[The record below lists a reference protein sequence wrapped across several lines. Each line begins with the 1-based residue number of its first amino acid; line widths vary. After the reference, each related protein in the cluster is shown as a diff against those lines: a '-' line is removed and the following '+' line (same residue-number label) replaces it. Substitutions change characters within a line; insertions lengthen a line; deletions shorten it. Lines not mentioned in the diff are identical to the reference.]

1 MVVAVLFLSAVIEA
15 VIEALGEEV
24 VVEGERKKD
33 LEVAV
38 LGNLALGVGE
48 IGRRKRR
55 MNGDQGV
62 EMIAGGIMKDQQGGP
77 HHLEE
82 VLHLLG
88 VMDHLEVKEE
98 ELGGG
103 EMLRQEDLHQE
114 EARLLDV
121 DLLLGVVLHQE
132 GDHHLEGTLETKMEV
147 VHGGLV
153 LEMIHQEVD
162 EVEMTVVL
170 LGVEEGTLV
179 REEVL
184 LQEEALHLGETLAVM
199 RIVEEVLLIVTVV
212 EPGAAEATGL
222 LVEEALLRDV
232 GPHQEEGLH
241 H

>member
-1 MVVAVLFLSAVIEA
+1 MGNVKLRKGLKGRERRGMIRTAMIE
-15 VIEALGEEV
+15 VLGEEV
-24 VVEGERKKD
+24 VAEGERKKD

-48 IGRRKRR
+48 IGRRTRR

-62 EMIAGGIMKDQQGGP
+62 EMIAGWIMKAHRGGP
-77 HHLEE
+77 RHLEE

-114 EARLLDV
+114 E
-121 DLLLGVVLHQE
+121 
-132 GDHHLEGTLETKMEV
+132 DHHLEGTLETKMEV

-162 EVEMTVVL
+162 EVEKTAVL

-184 LQEEALHLGETLAVM
+184 LLEEALLLGETLAVM

>member
-1 MVVAVLFLSAVIEA
+1 MIEEVTEAVTEA

-62 EMIAGGIMKDQQGGP
+62 EMIAGGIMKDHRGGP
-77 HHLEE
+77 RHLEE

-114 EARLLDV
+114 EARLQD
-121 DLLLGVVLHQE
+121 VVLHQE

-162 EVEMTVVL
+162 EVEMTAVL

-199 RIVEEVLLIVTVV
+199 RSVEEVLLIV
-212 EPGAAEATGL
+212 
-222 LVEEALLRDV
+222 
-232 GPHQEEGLH
+232 
-241 H
+241 

>member
-1 MVVAVLFLSAVIEA
+1 MGRPLRRKGKGKSMKRKRPSLKKLRERKEKRNVKLRKGLKGRERRGMIRTAMTEV

-62 EMIAGGIMKDQQGGP
+62 EMIAGGIMKDHRGGP

-82 VLHLLG
+82 VLHL
-88 VMDHLEVKEE
+88 LEVKEE

-114 EARLLDV
+114 EARLKDV
-121 DLLLGVVLHQE
+121 DL
-132 GDHHLEGTLETKMEV
+132 HL
-147 VHGGLV
+147 
-153 LEMIHQEVD
+153 
-162 EVEMTVVL
+162 
-170 LGVEEGTLV
+170 
-179 REEVL
+179 R
-184 LQEEALHLGETLAVM
+184 
-199 RIVEEVLLIVTVV
+199 
-212 EPGAAEATGL
+212 
-222 LVEEALLRDV
+222 
-232 GPHQEEGLH
+232 
-241 H
+241 